1 MDDRASDS
9 STSTSDARRAD
20 AQRNRARILEVAAA
34 AFLRDPETSLNAIA
48 KSAGVGA
55 GTLYRHFPTR
65 EDLLL
70 AVYKEDIDGLEA
82 SVRRTLDEQAPLD
95 AFRDWARRLAASV
108 RVKHGL
114 GEALSTP
121 TAQALIDS
129 TYGPVT
135 SAIRQLLDAAAAHG
149 DARPGIDASDVLLL
163 LSALWRVPRT
173 EAGLEQADRI
183 LELVIDGL
191 RPGSGAD

>member
-1 MDDRASDS
+1 MLDVAS
-9 STSTSDARRAD
+9 
-20 AQRNRARILEVAAA
+20 A
-34 AFLRDPETSLNAIA
+34 AFAADPETSLNAIA

-70 AVYKEDIDGLEA
+70 AVYKDEIEGLEA
-82 SVRRTLDEQAPLD
+82 SVSRTLEQQEPLD
-95 AFRDWARRLAASV
+95 AFRVWARHLAASV

-121 TAQALIDS
+121 TAQALTDS

-135 SAIRQLLDAAAAHG
+135 SAIGQLLDAAAERGA
-149 DARPGIDASDVLLL
+149 ARPGIDPSDVLLM
-163 LSALWRVPRT
+163 LSALWRVPPT
-173 EAGLEQADRI
+173 DSGLAQADRV
-183 LELVIDGL
+183 LELIIDSV
-191 RPGSGAD
+191 RTEPGA